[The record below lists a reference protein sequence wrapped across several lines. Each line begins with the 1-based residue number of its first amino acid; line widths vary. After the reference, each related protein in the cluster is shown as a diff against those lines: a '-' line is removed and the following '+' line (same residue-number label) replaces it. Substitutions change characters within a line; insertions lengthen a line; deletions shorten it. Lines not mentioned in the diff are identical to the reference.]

1 MIFYID
7 PGTGSMLFTILIG
20 VIGAAIYALRNSWV
34 KLKVLLS
41 GGKNRSRESAR
52 IPFVFFTDS
61 KRYWTIFKPLCDE
74 MEKRGETVLYLTASP
89 DDPLLKEKY
98 EHVKAEFAGEGNRAF
113 ARMNMLQAD
122 VVLSSTPGLDVYQWK
137 RSRDVSWYVHV
148 LHAAN
153 GVTCYRM
160 FGIDYY
166 DALLLSGEYQINE
179 VRKMEALRHLPPKE
193 CVMAGLPHMDS
204 LRKKW
209 LERGPAPAHKT
220 TVLLAPS
227 WGPSSIFNRFGE
239 QMIENL
245 CKTGYHI
252 ILRPH
257 PQSMTSEKEL
267 IDRLRQKFPES
278 EKLEWNFDNDNF
290 DVLYRSDL
298 LISDYS
304 GVVFDFALV
313 FDRPI
318 IYADVDF
325 DYEPYDAGWLDEEM
339 WTFRALPKVGM
350 QLTQENADKLPEMIE
365 ESLHSQAYAEGRK
378 AAIEETWANVGN
390 SVPTIADYLSEVRQR
405 LLKEAGSND
414 EAAETA
420 KQKKRFSKETRNKT
434 VKVQMSDETE
444 NSHGKEQ
451 HS

>member
-1 MIFYID
+1 MFFYID

-20 VIGAAIYALRNSWV
+20 VLGALIYVLRNSWM
-34 KLKVLLS
+34 KLKVLFL
-41 GGKNRSRESAR
+41 GGKSRERSHSR
-52 IPFVFFTDS
+52 TPFVFFTDS
-61 KRYWTIFKPLCDE
+61 KRYYTIFKPLCDE

-89 DDPLLKEKY
+89 DDPLLQENY
-98 EHVKAEFAGEGNRAF
+98 THVKAEFIGEGNRAY

-137 RSRDVSWYVHV
+137 RSRNVGWYVHV

-166 DALLLSGEYQINE
+166 DALLLSGEYQVRE
-179 VRKMEALRHLPPKE
+179 VRALEAQRHLPEKE
-193 CVMAGLPHMDS
+193 CVLAGLPHMDA
-204 LRKKW
+204 LLKKKQ
-209 LERGPAPAHKT
+209 ERGPAPEHET

-227 WGPSSIFNRFGE
+227 WGPSGIFNKFGE
-239 QMIENL
+239 QMIEKL
-245 CKTGYHI
+245 RKTGYHI

-257 PQSMTSEKEL
+257 PQSLVSEKEL
-267 IDRLRQKFPES
+267 IDRLRSRFPES

-318 IYADVDF
+318 IYADVSFDF
-325 DYEPYDAGWLDEEM
+325 EPYDAGWLNNEM
-339 WTFRALPKVGM
+339 WTFRALPKVGI
-350 QLTQENADKLPEMIE
+350 QLTQENADRLPELIE
-365 ESLHSQAYAEGRK
+365 ESLHSRAFAEGRRE
-378 AAIEETWANVGN
+378 AIEETWANQGN
-390 SVPTIADYLSEVRQR
+390 SIPAIADYLTGVRSR
-405 LLKEAGSND
+405 LLQEGGV
-414 EAAETA
+414 
-420 KQKKRFSKETRNKT
+420 RH
-434 VKVQMSDETE
+434 VK
-444 NSHGKEQ
+444 
-451 HS
+451 

>member
-1 MIFYID
+1 MFFYID

-20 VIGAAIYALRNSWV
+20 VLGALIYALRNSWM
-34 KLKVLLS
+34 KLKVLFL
-41 GGKNRSRESAR
+41 GGRSREKSSSGT
-52 IPFVFFTDS
+52 PFVFFTDS

-89 DDPLLKEKY
+89 DDPLLEEKY
-98 EHVKAEFAGEGNRAF
+98 THIKTEFIGEGNRAY

-137 RSRDVSWYVHV
+137 RSRNVSWYVHV

-160 FGIDYY
+160 FGVDYY
-166 DALLLSGEYQINE
+166 DALLLSGEYQIRE
-179 VRKMEALRHLPPKE
+179 VRELEAQRHLPEKE
-193 CVMAGLPHMDS
+193 CVLAGLPHMDA
-204 LRKKW
+204 LLKK
-209 LERGPAPAHKT
+209 LQEHGPAPEHGT

-257 PQSMTSEKEL
+257 PQSMVSEKEL
-267 IDRLRQKFPES
+267 IARLRSCFPEN
-278 EKLEWNFDNDNF
+278 EKLEWNFDTDNF

-313 FDRPI
+313 FDRPV
-318 IYADVDF
+318 IYADVSFDF
-325 DYEPYDAGWLDEEM
+325 EPYDAGWLNNEM
-339 WTFRALPKVGM
+339 WTFRALPKVGV
-350 QLTQENADKLPEMIE
+350 QLTPENADRLPELIE
-365 ESLHSQAYAEGRK
+365 ESLHSRAFAEGRRE
-378 AAIEETWANVGN
+378 AIAETWANQGN
-390 SVPTIADYLSEVRQR
+390 SIPAIADYLTAARRR
-405 LLKEAGSND
+405 LQEGGG
-414 EAAETA
+414 
-420 KQKKRFSKETRNKT
+420 
-434 VKVQMSDETE
+434 
-444 NSHGKEQ
+444 NSRAV
-451 HS
+451 

>member
-1 MIFYID
+1 MFFYID

-20 VIGAAIYALRNSWV
+20 VLGALIYALRNSWM
-34 KLKVLLS
+34 KLKVLFL
-41 GGKNRSRESAR
+41 GGRSREKETSGT
-52 IPFVFFTDS
+52 PFVFFTDS

-89 DDPLLKEKY
+89 DDPLLEENY
-98 EHVKAEFAGEGNRAF
+98 THVKAEFIGEGNRAY

-137 RSRDVSWYVHV
+137 RSRNVGWYVHV

-166 DALLLSGEYQINE
+166 DALLLSGEYQIRE
-179 VRKMEALRHLPPKE
+179 VRELEAQRRLPAKE
-193 CVMAGLPHMDS
+193 CVLAGLPHMDA
-204 LRKKW
+204 LLKKRQ
-209 LERGPAPAHKT
+209 EHGPAPEHET

-239 QMIENL
+239 QIIENL

-257 PQSMTSEKEL
+257 PQSMVSEREL
-267 IDRLRQKFPES
+267 IARLRSRFPEN
-278 EKLEWNFDNDNF
+278 EKLEWNFDTDNF

-318 IYADVDF
+318 IYADVSFDF
-325 DYEPYDAGWLDEEM
+325 EPYDAGWLNNEM

-350 QLTQENADKLPEMIE
+350 QLTPENADRLPELIE
-365 ESLHSQAYAEGRK
+365 ESLHSRAFADGRRE
-378 AAIEETWANVGN
+378 AVAETWANQGN
-390 SVPTIADYLSEVRQR
+390 SIPAIADYLTAVRRR
-405 LLKEAGSND
+405 LRERGGNCRA
-414 EAAETA
+414 
-420 KQKKRFSKETRNKT
+420 
-434 VKVQMSDETE
+434 V
-444 NSHGKEQ
+444 
-451 HS
+451 

>member
-1 MIFYID
+1 MFFYID

-20 VIGAAIYALRNSWV
+20 VLGALIYVLRNSWM
-34 KLKVLLS
+34 KLKVLFL
-41 GGKNRSRESAR
+41 GGKSRERSHSR
-52 IPFVFFTDS
+52 TPFVFFTDS
-61 KRYWTIFKPLCDE
+61 KRYYTIFKPLCDE

-89 DDPLLKEKY
+89 DDPLLHENY
-98 EHVKAEFAGEGNRAF
+98 THVKAEFIGEGNRAY

-137 RSRDVSWYVHV
+137 RSRNVGWYVHV

-166 DALLLSGEYQINE
+166 DALLLSGEYQVRE
-179 VRKMEALRHLPPKE
+179 VRALEAQRHLPEKE
-193 CVMAGLPHMDS
+193 CVLAGLPHMDA
-204 LRKKW
+204 LLKKKQ
-209 LERGPAPAHKT
+209 ERGPAPEHET

-239 QMIENL
+239 QMIEKL

-257 PQSMTSEKEL
+257 PQSLVSEKEL
-267 IDRLRQKFPES
+267 IDRLRSRFPES

-318 IYADVDF
+318 IYADVSFDF
-325 DYEPYDAGWLDEEM
+325 EPYDAGWLNNEM
-339 WTFRALPKVGM
+339 WTFRALPKVGI
-350 QLTQENADKLPEMIE
+350 QLTQENADRLPELIE
-365 ESLHSQAYAEGRK
+365 ESLHSRASAEGRRE
-378 AAIEETWANVGN
+378 AIEETWANQGK
-390 SVPTIADYLSEVRQR
+390 SIPAIADYLTGVRSR
-405 LLKEAGSND
+405 LLQEGGV
-414 EAAETA
+414 
-420 KQKKRFSKETRNKT
+420 RH
-434 VKVQMSDETE
+434 VK
-444 NSHGKEQ
+444 
-451 HS
+451 

>member
-1 MIFYID
+1 MFFYID

-20 VIGAAIYALRNSWV
+20 VLGALIYVLRTSWL
-34 KLKVLLS
+34 KLKVLFL
-41 GGKNRSRESAR
+41 GGKSRERSHSR
-52 IPFVFFTDS
+52 TPFVFFTDS
-61 KRYWTIFKPLCDE
+61 KRYYTIFKPLCDE
-74 MEKRGETVLYLTASP
+74 MEKCGETVLYLTASP
-89 DDPLLKEKY
+89 DDPLLKENY
-98 EHVKAEFAGEGNRAF
+98 THVKAEFIGEGNRAY

-137 RSRDVSWYVHV
+137 RSRNVGWYVHV

-166 DALLLSGEYQINE
+166 DALLLSGEYQVRE
-179 VRKMEALRHLPPKE
+179 VRALEAQRHLPEKE
-193 CVMAGLPHMDS
+193 CVLAGLPHMDA
-204 LRKKW
+204 LLKKKQ
-209 LERGPAPAHKT
+209 ERGPAPEHET

-257 PQSMTSEKEL
+257 PQSLVSEKEL
-267 IDRLRQKFPES
+267 IDRLRSRFPES

-318 IYADVDF
+318 IYADVSF
-325 DYEPYDAGWLDEEM
+325 NFEPYDAGWLNNEM
-339 WTFRALPKVGM
+339 WTFRALPKVGI
-350 QLTQENADKLPEMIE
+350 QLTQENADRLPELIE
-365 ESLHSQAYAEGRK
+365 ESLHSRAFAEGRRE
-378 AAIEETWANVGN
+378 AIEETWANQGN
-390 SVPTIADYLSEVRQR
+390 SIPAIADYLTAVRSR
-405 LLKEAGSND
+405 LLQEGGV
-414 EAAETA
+414 
-420 KQKKRFSKETRNKT
+420 RH
-434 VKVQMSDETE
+434 VK
-444 NSHGKEQ
+444 
-451 HS
+451 

>member
-1 MIFYID
+1 MFFYID

-20 VIGAAIYALRNSWV
+20 VLGAVIYALRNAWV
-34 KLKVLLS
+34 KLKVLFL
-41 GGKNRSRESAR
+41 GGKTRNRNSSRT
-52 IPFVFFTDS
+52 PFVFFTDS

-74 MEKRGETVLYLTASP
+74 MEKRGENVLYLTASP
-89 DDPLLKEKY
+89 DDPLLDEKY
-98 EHVKAEFAGEGNRAF
+98 EHVKTEFAGEGNRAF

-137 RSRDVSWYVHV
+137 RSRNVRWYVHV

-166 DALLLSGEYQINE
+166 DALLLSGEYQIGE
-179 VRKMEALRHLPPKE
+179 VREMEAQRHLPPKE
-193 CVMAGLPHMDS
+193 CVLAGLPHMDA
-204 LRKKW
+204 LLKKYR
-209 LERGPAPAHKT
+209 ERGPVPAHET

-227 WGPSSIFNRFGE
+227 WGPSSIFNRFGKE
-239 QMIENL
+239 MIERL

-257 PQSMTSEKEL
+257 PQSMVSEREL
-267 IDRLRQKFPES
+267 IEQLRSEFPDS

-290 DVLYRSDL
+290 EVLYRSDL

-313 FDRPI
+313 FGRPV
-318 IYADVDF
+318 IYADVSFDF
-325 DYEPYDAGWLDEEM
+325 EPYDAGWLGDRM

-350 QLTQENADKLPEMIE
+350 QLTRENAGKLPEMIE

-378 AAIEETWANVGN
+378 EAVAETWVNVGN
-390 SVPTIADYLSEVRQR
+390 SVPAIADYLTAVRQR
-405 LLKEAGSND
+405 LLEEAGNND
-414 EAAETA
+414 G
-420 KQKKRFSKETRNKT
+420 KKRIS
-434 VKVQMSDETE
+434 
-444 NSHGKEQ
+444 
-451 HS
+451 

>member
-1 MIFYID
+1 MFFYID

-20 VIGAAIYALRNSWV
+20 VLGALIYALRNSWM
-34 KLKVLLS
+34 KLKVLFL
-41 GGKNRSRESAR
+41 GGRSREKSSSGT
-52 IPFVFFTDS
+52 PFVFFTDS

-89 DDPLLKEKY
+89 DDPLLEEKY
-98 EHVKAEFAGEGNRAF
+98 THIKTEFIGEGNRAY

-137 RSRDVSWYVHV
+137 RSRNVSWYVHV

-160 FGIDYY
+160 FGVDYY
-166 DALLLSGEYQINE
+166 DALLLSGEYQIRE
-179 VRKMEALRHLPPKE
+179 VRELEAQRHLPEKE
-193 CVMAGLPHMDS
+193 CVLAGLPHMDA
-204 LRKKW
+204 LLKK
-209 LERGPAPAHKT
+209 LQEHGPAPEHGT

-257 PQSMTSEKEL
+257 PQSMVSEKEL
-267 IDRLRQKFPES
+267 IARLRSRFPES

-313 FDRPI
+313 FDKPV
-318 IYADVDF
+318 IYADVSFDF
-325 DYEPYDAGWLDEEM
+325 EPYDAGWLNNEM
-339 WTFRALPKVGM
+339 WTFRALPKVGV
-350 QLTQENADKLPEMIE
+350 QLTPENADRLPELIE
-365 ESLHSQAYAEGRK
+365 ESLHSRAFAEGRRE
-378 AAIEETWANVGN
+378 AIAETWANQGN
-390 SVPTIADYLSEVRQR
+390 SIPAIADYLTAARRR
-405 LLKEAGSND
+405 LQERGG
-414 EAAETA
+414 
-420 KQKKRFSKETRNKT
+420 
-434 VKVQMSDETE
+434 
-444 NSHGKEQ
+444 NSRAV
-451 HS
+451 

>member
-1 MIFYID
+1 MFFYID

-20 VIGAAIYALRNSWV
+20 VLGALIYALRNSWM
-34 KLKVLLS
+34 KLKVLFL
-41 GGKNRSRESAR
+41 GGRSREKSSSGT
-52 IPFVFFTDS
+52 PFAFFTDS

-89 DDPLLKEKY
+89 DDPLLEEKY
-98 EHVKAEFAGEGNRAF
+98 THIKTEFIGEGNRAY

-137 RSRDVSWYVHV
+137 RSRNVSWYVHV

-160 FGIDYY
+160 FGVDYY
-166 DALLLSGEYQINE
+166 DALLLSGEYQIRE
-179 VRKMEALRHLPPKE
+179 VRELEAQRHLPEKE
-193 CVMAGLPHMDS
+193 CVLAGLPHMDA
-204 LRKKW
+204 LLKK
-209 LERGPAPAHKT
+209 LQDHGPAPEHGT

-257 PQSMTSEKEL
+257 PQSMVSEKEL
-267 IDRLRQKFPES
+267 IARLRSRFPES

-313 FDRPI
+313 FDRPV
-318 IYADVDF
+318 IYADVSFDF
-325 DYEPYDAGWLDEEM
+325 EPYDAGWLNNEM
-339 WTFRALPKVGM
+339 WTFRALPKVGV
-350 QLTQENADKLPEMIE
+350 QLTPENADRLPELIE
-365 ESLHSQAYAEGRK
+365 ESLHSRAFADGRRE
-378 AAIEETWANVGN
+378 AVAETWANQGN
-390 SVPTIADYLSEVRQR
+390 SIPAIADYLTAARRR
-405 LLKEAGSND
+405 LQEGGG
-414 EAAETA
+414 
-420 KQKKRFSKETRNKT
+420 
-434 VKVQMSDETE
+434 
-444 NSHGKEQ
+444 NSRAV
-451 HS
+451 

>member
-1 MIFYID
+1 MFCYID

-20 VIGAAIYALRNSWV
+20 VLGAMIYALRNSWM
-34 KLKVLLS
+34 KLKVLFF
-41 GGKNRSRESAR
+41 GGKGRDRSHSRT
-52 IPFVFFTDS
+52 PFVFFTDS

-74 MEKRGETVLYLTASP
+74 MEKRGEAVLYLTASP
-89 DDPLLKEKY
+89 DDPLLEEKY
-98 EHVKAEFAGEGNRAF
+98 THVKAEFIGEGNRAW

-137 RSRDVSWYVHV
+137 RSRNVGWYVHV

-166 DALLLSGEYQINE
+166 DALLLSGEYQVRE
-179 VRKMEALRHLPPKE
+179 VRELEAMRHLPEKE
-193 CVMAGLPHMDS
+193 CVLAGLPHMDA
-204 LRKKW
+204 LLKKQR
-209 LERGPAPAHKT
+209 ERGPAPEHET

-245 CKTGYHI
+245 CRTEYHI
-252 ILRPH
+252 IIRPH
-257 PQSMTSEKEL
+257 PQSMVSEKEL
-267 IDRLRQKFPES
+267 IARLRSRFPEN

-313 FDRPI
+313 FDKPV
-318 IYADVDF
+318 IYADVSFDF
-325 DYEPYDAGWLDEEM
+325 EPYDAGWLNNEM
-339 WTFRALPKVGM
+339 WTFRALPKVGIR
-350 QLTQENADKLPEMIE
+350 LTPENADALPELIE
-365 ESLHSQAYAEGRK
+365 ESLHSRAFAEGRRE
-378 AAIEETWANVGN
+378 AVAETWANRGN
-390 SVPTIADYLSEVRQR
+390 SIPAIADYLVGARQR
-405 LLKEAGSND
+405 LIGKGGD
-414 EAAETA
+414 RRAE
-420 KQKKRFSKETRNKT
+420 
-434 VKVQMSDETE
+434 
-444 NSHGKEQ
+444 
-451 HS
+451 

>member
-1 MIFYID
+1 MFFYID

-20 VIGAAIYALRNSWV
+20 VLGALIYALRNSWM
-34 KLKVLLS
+34 KLKVLFL
-41 GGKNRSRESAR
+41 GGRSREKSSSGT
-52 IPFVFFTDS
+52 PFVFFTDS

-89 DDPLLKEKY
+89 DDPLLEEKY
-98 EHVKAEFAGEGNRAF
+98 THIKTEFIGEGNRAY

-137 RSRDVSWYVHV
+137 RSRNVSWYVHV

-160 FGIDYY
+160 FGVDYY
-166 DALLLSGEYQINE
+166 DALLLSGEYQIRE
-179 VRKMEALRHLPPKE
+179 VRELEAQRHLPEKE
-193 CVMAGLPHMDS
+193 CVLAGLPHMDA
-204 LRKKW
+204 LLKK
-209 LERGPAPAHKT
+209 LQDHGPAPEHGT

-257 PQSMTSEKEL
+257 PQSMVSEKEL
-267 IDRLRQKFPES
+267 IARLRSRFPES

-313 FDRPI
+313 FDRPV
-318 IYADVDF
+318 IYADVSFDF
-325 DYEPYDAGWLDEEM
+325 EPYDAGWLNNEM
-339 WTFRALPKVGM
+339 WTFRALPKVGV
-350 QLTQENADKLPEMIE
+350 QLTPENADRLPELIE
-365 ESLHSQAYAEGRK
+365 ESLHSRAFADGRRE
-378 AAIEETWANVGN
+378 AVAETWANQGN
-390 SVPTIADYLSEVRQR
+390 SIPAIADYLTAARRR
-405 LLKEAGSND
+405 LQEGGG
-414 EAAETA
+414 
-420 KQKKRFSKETRNKT
+420 
-434 VKVQMSDETE
+434 
-444 NSHGKEQ
+444 NSRAV
-451 HS
+451 

>member
-1 MIFYID
+1 MFFYID

-20 VIGAAIYALRNSWV
+20 VLGALIYALRNSWM
-34 KLKVLLS
+34 KLKVLFL
-41 GGKNRSRESAR
+41 GGRSREKSSSGT
-52 IPFVFFTDS
+52 PFVFFTDS

-89 DDPLLKEKY
+89 DDPLLEEKY
-98 EHVKAEFAGEGNRAF
+98 THIKTEFIGEGNRAY

-137 RSRDVSWYVHV
+137 RSRNVSWYVHV

-160 FGIDYY
+160 FGVDYY
-166 DALLLSGEYQINE
+166 DALLLSGEYQIRE
-179 VRKMEALRHLPPKE
+179 VRELEAQRHLPEKE
-193 CVMAGLPHMDS
+193 CVLAGLPHMDA
-204 LRKKW
+204 LLKK
-209 LERGPAPAHKT
+209 LQEHGPAPEHGT

-257 PQSMTSEKEL
+257 PQSMVSEKEL
-267 IDRLRQKFPES
+267 IARLRSRFPES

-313 FDRPI
+313 FDRPV
-318 IYADVDF
+318 IYADVSFDF
-325 DYEPYDAGWLDEEM
+325 EPYDAGWLNNEM
-339 WTFRALPKVGM
+339 WTFRALPKVGV
-350 QLTQENADKLPEMIE
+350 QLTPENADRLPELIE
-365 ESLHSQAYAEGRK
+365 ESLHSRAFAEGRRE
-378 AAIEETWANVGN
+378 AIAETWANQGN
-390 SVPTIADYLSEVRQR
+390 SIPAIADYLTAARRR
-405 LLKEAGSND
+405 LQEGGG
-414 EAAETA
+414 
-420 KQKKRFSKETRNKT
+420 
-434 VKVQMSDETE
+434 
-444 NSHGKEQ
+444 NSRAV
-451 HS
+451 